1 MQNQHKCHVLLV
13 CKARHERAA
22 ELGEVIGAWLK
33 TQGHRAD
40 VVEAGPASS
49 FYAADDL
56 DFVVVLGGDGTML
69 GVARRLVGRNV
80 PVLGINFGRVGFLT
94 DAQPENWRE
103 KLEECLQ
110 GHERVRS
117 CMALRWFLSRDGRA
131 LAEGAAINDVVVSR
145 GSLSRL
151 VCLDIWADGQHM
163 GSLRS
168 DGVILCTPVGSS
180 GYSVSAGGALLYP
193 SMDAIGFTPVC
204 PFLNTISPMVFPG
217 NTDIQLQVLRG
228 STDCYI
234 TVDGQE
240 GQKLEKGDV
249 LRVSGWSG
257 AVQFLGEGASF
268 FERLRS
274 RGFVLQG
281 SAGSGAGENQ

>member
-1 MQNQHKCHVLLV
+1 MQNQLKRHILLV

-22 ELGEVIGAWLK
+22 QLGEEIRAWLEER
-33 TQGHRAD
+33 GHKAHL
-40 VVEAGPASS
+40 VEAGLDSS
-49 FYAADDL
+49 LYTDAL

-69 GVARRLVGRNV
+69 GVARRLVGSDV

-103 KLEECLQ
+103 KLAECLD
-110 GHERVRS
+110 GHEPVRS
-117 CMALRWFLSRDGRA
+117 CMALSWSLVRDGEEIQA
-131 LAEGAAINDVVVSR
+131 GAAVNDVVVSR

-151 VCLDIWADGQHM
+151 VCLDIWVDGQRM

-168 DGVILCTPVGSS
+168 DGIILCTPVGSS
-180 GYSVSAGGALLYP
+180 GYSVSAGGPLLYP
-193 SMDAIGFTPVC
+193 AMDAIGFTPVC

-217 NTDIQLQVLRG
+217 STDIELQILRG
-228 STDCYI
+228 STDCYL

-240 GQKLEKGDV
+240 GHKLKKDDLV
-249 LRVSGWSG
+249 RISGLPA
-257 AVQFLGEGASF
+257 AVRFMGEGTCF

-281 SAGSGAGENQ
+281 SVGNCTGEMP

>member
-1 MQNQHKCHVLLV
+1 
-13 CKARHERAA
+13 
-22 ELGEVIGAWLK
+22 
-33 TQGHRAD
+33 
-40 VVEAGPASS
+40 
-49 FYAADDL
+49 
-56 DFVVVLGGDGTML
+56 
-69 GVARRLVGRNV
+69 
-80 PVLGINFGRVGFLT
+80 
-94 DAQPENWRE
+94 
-103 KLEECLQ
+103 
-110 GHERVRS
+110 
-117 CMALRWFLSRDGRA
+117 
-131 LAEGAAINDVVVSR
+131 
-145 GSLSRL
+145 
-151 VCLDIWADGQHM
+151 M

-180 GYSVSAGGALLYP
+180 GYSVSAGGPLLYP

-281 SAGSGAGENQ
+281 SAGSGVGENQ

>member
-13 CKARHERAA
+13 CKARHDRAA
-22 ELGEVIGAWLK
+22 ELGEEIGVWLK
-33 TQGHRAD
+33 GQGHHAD
-40 VVEAGPASS
+40 VVEAGQASS

-110 GHERVRS
+110 GQERVRS
-117 CMALRWFLSRDGRA
+117 CMALRWSLIRSNML

-151 VCLDIWADGQHM
+151 VCLDIWADGHRM
-163 GSLRS
+163 GPLRS

-193 SMDAIGFTPVC
+193 AMDAIGFTPIC
-204 PFLNTISPMVFPG
+204 PFLNIISPMVFPG
-217 NTDIQLQVLRG
+217 NTDIQLQVLHG
-228 STDCYI
+228 STDCYL

-240 GQKLEKGDV
+240 GQKLEKDDV
-249 LRVSGWSG
+249 LRISGWSG

-281 SAGSGAGENQ
+281 AAGSYTGENQ

>member
-1 MQNQHKCHVLLV
+1 MQNQLKRHILLV

-22 ELGEVIGAWLK
+22 QLGKEIREWLEER
-33 TQGHRAD
+33 GHKAHL
-40 VVEAGPASS
+40 VEAGQGSP
-49 FYAADDL
+49 FCTDDL

-69 GVARRLVGRNV
+69 GVARRLVGSDV

-103 KLEECLQ
+103 KLVECLD
-110 GHERVRS
+110 GHEPVRS
-117 CMALRWFLSRDGRA
+117 CMALRWSLVRDGEEIQA
-131 LAEGAAINDVVVSR
+131 GAAVNDVVVSR

-151 VCLDIWADGQHM
+151 VCLDIWVDGQRM

-168 DGVILCTPVGSS
+168 DGIILCTPVGSS
-180 GYSVSAGGALLYP
+180 GYSVSAGGPLLYP
-193 SMDAIGFTPVC
+193 VMDAIGFTPVC

-217 NTDIQLQVLRG
+217 STDIELQILRG
-228 STDCYI
+228 STDCYL

-240 GQKLEKGDV
+240 GHKLKKDDLV
-249 LRVSGWSG
+249 RISGLPA
-257 AVQFLGEGASF
+257 AVRFMGEGTCF

-281 SAGSGAGENQ
+281 SVGNCTGEMP

>member
-13 CKARHERAA
+13 CKARHDRAA
-22 ELGEVIGAWLK
+22 ELGEEIGAWLK
-33 TQGHRAD
+33 GQGHQAD
-40 VVEAGPASS
+40 VVEAGQASS

-110 GHERVRS
+110 GHELVRS
-117 CMALRWFLSRDGRA
+117 CMALRWSLARDNMV

-151 VCLDIWADGQHM
+151 VCLDIWADGHRM

-180 GYSVSAGGALLYP
+180 GYSVSAGGSLLYP
-193 SMDAIGFTPVC
+193 SMNAIGFTPVC

-217 NTDIQLQVLRG
+217 NADIHIQVLRG
-228 STDCYI
+228 STDCYL

-240 GQKLEKGDV
+240 GHKLEKGDV
-249 LRVSGWSG
+249 LRITGWSD
-257 AVQFLGEGASF
+257 AVQFLGEGSSF

-281 SAGSGAGENQ
+281 STGSGMGENQ

>member
-1 MQNQHKCHVLLV
+1 MQNQLKRHILLV

-22 ELGEVIGAWLK
+22 QLGEEIRAWLEER
-33 TQGHRAD
+33 GHKAHL
-40 VVEAGPASS
+40 VEAGLDSS
-49 FYAADDL
+49 LYTDAL

-69 GVARRLVGRNV
+69 GVARRLVGSDV

-103 KLEECLQ
+103 KLAECLD
-110 GHERVRS
+110 GHEPVRS
-117 CMALRWFLSRDGRA
+117 CMALSWSLVRDG
-131 LAEGAAINDVVVSR
+131 EEIQGGAAVNDVVVSR

-151 VCLDIWADGQHM
+151 VCLDIWVDGQRM
-163 GSLRS
+163 GALRS
-168 DGVILCTPVGSS
+168 DGIILCTPVGSS
-180 GYSVSAGGALLYP
+180 GYSVSAGGPLLYP
-193 SMDAIGFTPVC
+193 AMDAIGFTPVC

-217 NTDIQLQVLRG
+217 STDIELQILRG
-228 STDCYI
+228 STDCYL

-240 GQKLEKGDV
+240 GHKLKKDDLV
-249 LRVSGWSG
+249 RISGLPA
-257 AVQFLGEGASF
+257 AVRFMGEGTCF

-281 SAGSGAGENQ
+281 SVGSCTGEML